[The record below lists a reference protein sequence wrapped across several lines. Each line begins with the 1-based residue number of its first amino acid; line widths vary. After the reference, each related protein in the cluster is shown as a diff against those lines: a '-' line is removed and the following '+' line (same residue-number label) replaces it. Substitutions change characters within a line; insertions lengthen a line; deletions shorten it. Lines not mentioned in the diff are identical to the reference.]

1 MSSVTIGREL
11 GRIVQPPLS
20 PDERVKLIVCR
31 PERRNSIESRT
42 IEFEAPKP
50 FPMAMLD
57 LRNFDGAK
65 VFALIIFLL
74 SVFYFVS
81 GLKTLF
87 LWEDSWWTPD
97 VAMKIVY
104 FCYYLLVFTLVYCF
118 TWLVF
123 DKKGIEGYTLA
134 MFNTVL
140 GIIYVLS
147 PVDFVPEVIPLAGSL
162 DDVIIGIGSVIVGM
176 KGYQNNRQKSDNHND
191 IVELVEQGK
200 NDEALRLYLKRSGYK
215 VKLKD

>member
-1 MSSVTIGREL
+1 
-11 GRIVQPPLS
+11 
-20 PDERVKLIVCR
+20 
-31 PERRNSIESRT
+31 
-42 IEFEAPKP
+42 
-50 FPMAMLD
+50 
-57 LRNFDGAK
+57 
-65 VFALIIFLL
+65 
-74 SVFYFVS
+74 
-81 GLKTLF
+81 
-87 LWEDSWWTPD
+87 
-97 VAMKIVY
+97 
-104 FCYYLLVFTLVYCF
+104 
-118 TWLVF
+118 LVF